1 MSELEEMPHTCKR
14 IEIPPKPNKKEAN
27 ITLIP
32 RLAEGTDATKLT
44 PDVSSINPEII
55 GTIKFGLIFN
65 TLKVGFKITNIS
77 LNKDILFSIERRT
90 LKKTTNP
97 PINTTDFIAFI
108 MLVDK
113 IFPKS
118 LNERI
123 SEELLISLIYSSLV
137 SDFQNLNIKATV
149 KQASM

>member
-55 GTIKFGLIFN
+55 GTIKFGFIFN
-65 TLKVGFKITNIS
+65 AINAGLNITRI
-77 LNKDILFSIERRT
+77 T
-90 LKKTTNP
+90 LKKD
-97 PINTTDFIAFI
+97 I
-108 MLVDK
+108 
-113 IFPKS
+113 
-118 LNERI
+118 
-123 SEELLISLIYSSLV
+123 
-137 SDFQNLNIKATV
+137 
-149 KQASM
+149 